1 MFNKKQK
8 IGPVGIYKA
17 DFRDSV
23 GFAPGWSR
31 IPCPA
36 TGNLTSGDGESWRR
50 HVPAWLFRLPRLYG
64 NGIPGCVSI
73 KKARCLL
80 TAGFLLVRDS
90 VGIRTQDPQ
99 LRRLLLYP
107 AELPNHPD
115 VSSLELPLREERTA
129 NIGIFCLMAIFFDES
144 FEILLSMP
152 GRADR
157 KNPAKHPLL

>member
-1 MFNKKQK
+1 MGQ
-8 IGPVGIYKA
+8 P
-17 DFRDSV
+17 
-23 GFAPGWSR
+23 
-31 IPCPA
+31 
-36 TGNLTSGDGESWRR
+36 L
-50 HVPAWLFRLPRLYG
+50 
-64 NGIPGCVSI
+64 
-73 KKARCLL
+73 
-80 TAGFLLVRDS
+80 LLVRDS

-107 AELPNHPD
+107 TELPNHPD
-115 VSSLELPLREERTA
+115 ISSLELPLREERTA